1 MNTLEQIADLEK
13 QYLLQT
19 YNRYPIA
26 FSRGKGVFLFDL
38 EGKRYLDFVSGLGVN
53 ALGHAHPRIV
63 KAIREQAAM
72 LVHISNLYYH
82 EYQGPLAEKL
92 CKLSGLNR
100 AFFSNSGTEAIEGS
114 IKLAR
119 LAGHRAGGAAKSRL
133 VALDGSY
140 HGRTFGALSLT
151 GQDKHRK
158 GFEPLLEE
166 VTFVKQND
174 LASLRAAI
182 SDETCAI
189 VLEPVFGEGGIY
201 ECSVEFLQECRALAD
216 RHRAALIFDEIQCGL
231 GRTGTMF
238 AFQSFGVT
246 PDIVAIAKPIAAGL
260 PLGAFIAKEEFAS
273 AISPGQH
280 GTTFGGGP
288 LACRVALEFLAI
300 VEEEKLLENV
310 NKVGAY
316 LHQELNA
323 LADRHHAA
331 LIFDEIQCGLGRTG
345 TMFAFQSFGV
355 TPDIVAIA
363 KPIAAGL
370 PLGAFLAKEEFASAI
385 SPGQHGTTFGGGPLA
400 CRVALEFLAIVEE
413 EKLLE
418 NVNKVGAYLQQ
429 ELKALAE
436 KSAAAREVR
445 GRGFI
450 QGIELEIPARPIVDA
465 GLAEGVL
472 FNSTQ
477 DTVVRFLPPFL
488 LEEKHVDKG
497 IRVLKKLL
505 GKKRKKAA

>member
-1 MNTLEQIADLEK
+1 METLTDSHPTSLQRVAELER
-13 QYLLQT
+13 QFLLPT
-19 YNRYPIA
+19 YSRYPVVLA
-26 FSRGKGVFLFDL
+26 RGKGVFLFDI

-63 KAIREQAAM
+63 KTIRDQAAK
-72 LVHISNLYYH
+72 LIHVSNLYYH
-82 EYQGPLAEKL
+82 EYQGALAEKL
-92 CKLSGLNR
+92 CTLSGLNR

-119 LAGHRAGGAAKSRL
+119 LAGHKVGGDAKCRL
-133 VALDGSY
+133 VALEGSY

-158 GFEPLLEE
+158 GFEPLLED

-174 LASLRAAI
+174 VEGLRAAVT
-182 SDETCAI
+182 DNTCAI
-189 VLEPVFGEGGIY
+189 VLEPIFGEGGIH
-201 ECSVEFLQECRALAD
+201 ECSVEFLRECRGLAD

-238 AFQSFGVT
+238 AFQTFGVT

-288 LACRVALEFLAI
+288 LACRVALEFL
-300 VEEEKLLENV
+300 
-310 NKVGAY
+310 
-316 LHQELNA
+316 
-323 LADRHHAA
+323 
-331 LIFDEIQCGLGRTG
+331 
-345 TMFAFQSFGV
+345 S
-355 TPDIVAIA
+355 
-363 KPIAAGL
+363 
-370 PLGAFLAKEEFASAI
+370 
-385 SPGQHGTTFGGGPLA
+385 
-400 CRVALEFLAIVEE
+400 IVEE

-418 NVNKVGAYLQQ
+418 NVNKVGAYLQHQ
-429 ELKALAE
+429 LKE
-436 KSAAAREVR
+436 IVDKRAAAVGVR

-450 QGIELEIPARPIVDA
+450 QGIQLSIPARPIVDV

-488 LEEKHVDKG
+488 FEEKHVDKG

-505 GKKRKKAA
+505 GKKRKAD

>member
-1 MNTLEQIADLEK
+1 MMVEIGPHTFPVKLNPPMNTLTNALPPAVEPIAELEK
-13 QYLLQT
+13 KYLLQT
-19 YNRYPIA
+19 YNRYPVVLT
-26 FSRGKGVFLFDL
+26 RGKGVFLYDI

-63 KAIREQAAM
+63 KTIREQAAR
-72 LVHISNLYYH
+72 LLHVSNLYYH

-92 CKLSGLNR
+92 CTLSGLNR

-119 LAGHRAGGAAKSRL
+119 LAGHRAGGEAKCRL
-133 VALDGSY
+133 VALEGSY

-158 GFEPLLEE
+158 GFEPMLEG

-174 LASLRAAI
+174 IEGLRSAVN
-182 SDETCAI
+182 DNTCAI
-189 VLEPVFGEGGIY
+189 VLEPIFGEGGIY
-201 ECSVEFLQECRALAD
+201 ECSVEFLQECRTLAD
-216 RHRAALIFDEIQCGL
+216 RHKAALIFDEIQCGL
-231 GRTGTMF
+231 GRTGTIF

-260 PLGAFIAKEEFAS
+260 PLGAFIAKEELAS

-300 VEEEKLLENV
+300 LQEEKLLENV
-310 NKVGAY
+310 
-316 LHQELNA
+316 
-323 LADRHHAA
+323 
-331 LIFDEIQCGLGRTG
+331 T
-345 TMFAFQSFGV
+345 
-355 TPDIVAIA
+355 
-363 KPIAAGL
+363 
-370 PLGAFLAKEEFASAI
+370 
-385 SPGQHGTTFGGGPLA
+385 
-400 CRVALEFLAIVEE
+400 
-413 EKLLE
+413 
-418 NVNKVGAYLQQ
+418 KVGAYLQQ
-429 ELKALAE
+429 ELKGLVE
-436 KSAAAREVR
+436 KRAAAVGVR

-450 QGIELEIPARPIVDA
+450 QGIQLEIPARPIVDA

-497 IRVLKKLL
+497 IRVLSRLL
-505 GKKRKKAA
+505 GKKRKAAA

>member
-1 MNTLEQIADLEK
+1 MDTFEQIAERER

-19 YNRYPIA
+19 YNRYPVVL
-26 FSRGKGVFLFDL
+26 SRGKGVFLFDID
-38 EGKRYLDFVSGLGVN
+38 GKRYLDFVSGLGVN

-63 KAIREQAAM
+63 KAIREQAAKIIH
-72 LVHISNLYYH
+72 VSNLYYH
-82 EYQGPLAEKL
+82 EYQGLLAEKL
-92 CKLSGLNR
+92 CKLAGNSFGNAR

-119 LAGHRAGGAAKSRL
+119 LAGHRAGGEAKSKL

-158 GFEPLLEE
+158 GFEPLLED

-174 LASLRAAI
+174 LEGLRAAVN
-182 SDETCAI
+182 DNTCAI
-189 VLEPVFGEGGIY
+189 VLEPIFGEGGIF

-216 RHRAALIFDEIQCGL
+216 RHKVALIFDEIQCGL
-231 GRTGTMF
+231 GRTGTIF

-260 PLGAFIAKEEFAS
+260 PLGAFIAKEEVAN
-273 AISPGQH
+273 AIAPGQH

-288 LACRVALEFLAI
+288 LACRI
-300 VEEEKLLENV
+300 
-310 NKVGAY
+310 
-316 LHQELNA
+316 
-323 LADRHHAA
+323 
-331 LIFDEIQCGLGRTG
+331 
-345 TMFAFQSFGV
+345 
-355 TPDIVAIA
+355 
-363 KPIAAGL
+363 
-370 PLGAFLAKEEFASAI
+370 
-385 SPGQHGTTFGGGPLA
+385 
-400 CRVALEFLAIVEE
+400 ALEFLAIVEE

-429 ELKALAE
+429 ELQGLVAKRG
-436 KSAAAREVR
+436 AATGVR

-450 QGIELEIPARPIVDA
+450 QGIQLDIPARQIVDA

-477 DTVVRFLPPFL
+477 DTVVRFLPPFMM
-488 LEEKHVDKG
+488 EEKHIDKG

-505 GKKRKKAA
+505 GKRRKAAA

>member
-1 MNTLEQIADLEK
+1 MEALMDTTVTAPTAPAATSSSTTLEQIAERER
-13 QYLLQT
+13 QFLLAT
-19 YNRYPIA
+19 YSRYPVVL
-26 FSRGKGVFLFDL
+26 SRGKGVFLFDID
-38 EGKRYLDFVSGLGVN
+38 GKRYLDFVSGLGVN

-63 KAIREQAAM
+63 KAIRDQAAK
-72 LVHISNLYYH
+72 LIHVSNLYYH

-92 CKLSGLNR
+92 CALAGGPSGEKFR

-119 LAGHRAGGAAKSRL
+119 LAGHRAGGEAKCRL
-133 VALDGSY
+133 VALEGSY

-158 GFEPLLEE
+158 GFEPLLED

-174 LASLRAAI
+174 VEGLRAAI
-182 SDETCAI
+182 NDNTCAI
-189 VLEPVFGEGGIY
+189 VLEPIFGEGGIF
-201 ECSVEFLQECRALAD
+201 ECSVEFLQECRTLAD
-216 RHRAALIFDEIQCGL
+216 RHKVALIFDEIQCGL
-231 GRTGTMF
+231 GRTGTIF

-288 LACRVALEFLAI
+288 LACRIALEFLSI
-300 VEEEKLLENV
+300 VE
-310 NKVGAY
+310 
-316 LHQELNA
+316 
-323 LADRHHAA
+323 D
-331 LIFDEIQCGLGRTG
+331 
-345 TMFAFQSFGV
+345 
-355 TPDIVAIA
+355 
-363 KPIAAGL
+363 
-370 PLGAFLAKEEFASAI
+370 
-385 SPGQHGTTFGGGPLA
+385 
-400 CRVALEFLAIVEE
+400 

-418 NVNKVGAYLQQ
+418 NVNKVGAYLQH
-429 ELKALAE
+429 ELKGLVE
-436 KSAAAREVR
+436 KRAAATGVR

-450 QGIELEIPARPIVDA
+450 QGIQLEIPARPIVDA

-488 LEEKHVDKG
+488 MEERHIDKG
-497 IRVLKKLL
+497 IRVLSKLL
-505 GKKRKKAA
+505 GKKRKAA

>member
-1 MNTLEQIADLEK
+1 METLAQTPPPTLESIAALER

-19 YNRYPIA
+19 YNRYPVVLH
-26 FSRGKGVFLFDL
+26 RGKGVFLFDIA
-38 EGKRYLDFVSGLGVN
+38 GKKYLDFVAGIGVN

-63 KAIREQAAM
+63 KAIRDQAVK
-72 LVHISNLYYH
+72 LIHVSNLYYH
-82 EYQGPLAEKL
+82 EYQGPLAERL

-119 LAGHRAGGAAKSRL
+119 LAGHRAGGDAKSKL
-133 VALDGSY
+133 VALEGSY

-158 GFEPLLEE
+158 GFEPLLED
-166 VTFVKQND
+166 VRFVKQND
-174 LASLRAAI
+174 IEGLRAAVN
-182 SDETCAI
+182 DNTCAI
-189 VLEPVFGEGGIY
+189 VLEPIFGEGGIF

-231 GRTGTMF
+231 GRTGTIF

-260 PLGAFIAKEEFAS
+260 PLGAFIAKEEFAT

-288 LACRVALEFLAI
+288 LACRIALEFFSI

-310 NKVGAY
+310 N
-316 LHQELNA
+316 
-323 LADRHHAA
+323 R
-331 LIFDEIQCGLGRTG
+331 
-345 TMFAFQSFGV
+345 
-355 TPDIVAIA
+355 
-363 KPIAAGL
+363 
-370 PLGAFLAKEEFASAI
+370 
-385 SPGQHGTTFGGGPLA
+385 
-400 CRVALEFLAIVEE
+400 
-413 EKLLE
+413 
-418 NVNKVGAYLQQ
+418 VGAYLQDKLK
-429 ELKALAE
+429 ELVTKRSVAVG
-436 KSAAAREVR
+436 VR

-450 QGIELEIPARPIVDA
+450 QGIQLEVPARPIVDA

-472 FNSTQ
+472 FNVTH
-477 DTVVRFLPPFL
+477 DTVVRFLPPYM

-505 GKKRKKAA
+505 GKMKQAA

>member
-1 MNTLEQIADLEK
+1 MKTFEQIAELERR
-13 QYLLQT
+13 YLLGT
-19 YNRYPIA
+19 YNRYPIVLT
-26 FSRGKGVFLFDL
+26 RGKGVFLYDL
-38 EGKRYLDFVSGLGVN
+38 EDRRYLDFVSGLGVN

-63 KAIREQAAM
+63 KTIREQAGK
-72 LVHISNLYYH
+72 LIHVSNLYYH
-82 EYQGPLAEKL
+82 EYQGALAEKL
-92 CKLSGLNR
+92 CTLSGLSR

-119 LAGHRAGGAAKSRL
+119 LAGHRAGGVAKCRL
-133 VALDGSY
+133 VALEGSY

-166 VTFVKQND
+166 VTFVAQND
-174 LASLRAAI
+174 AEGLRAAVN
-182 SDETCAI
+182 DNTCAI
-189 VLEPVFGEGGIY
+189 VLEPIFGEGGIY
-201 ECSVEFLQECRALAD
+201 ECSVEFLRECRAAAD
-216 RHRAALIFDEIQCGL
+216 RHR
-231 GRTGTMF
+231 
-238 AFQSFGVT
+238 
-246 PDIVAIAKPIAAGL
+246 
-260 PLGAFIAKEEFAS
+260 
-273 AISPGQH
+273 
-280 GTTFGGGP
+280 
-288 LACRVALEFLAI
+288 
-300 VEEEKLLENV
+300 
-310 NKVGAY
+310 
-316 LHQELNA
+316 
-323 LADRHHAA
+323 AA

-370 PLGAFLAKEEFASAI
+370 PLGAFLAKEEFANAI

-400 CRVALEFLAIVEE
+400 CRVALEFLAIVED
-413 EKLLE
+413 EKLLD

-429 ELKALAE
+429 ELKVLVE
-436 KSAAAREVR
+436 KSAAAKEVR

-450 QGIELEIPARPIVDA
+450 QGINLEIPARPIVDA
-465 GLAEGVL
+465 ALAEGVL

-505 GKKRKKAA
+505 RKKKSGS

>member
-1 MNTLEQIADLEK
+1 METFEQIAERERK
-13 QYLLQT
+13 YLLQT
-19 YNRYPIA
+19 YNRYPVVLA
-26 FSRGKGVFLFDL
+26 RGKGVFLYDI
-38 EGKRYLDFVSGLGVN
+38 EGRRYLDFVSGLGVN

-63 KAIREQAAM
+63 KTIREQAAR
-72 LVHISNLYYH
+72 LLHVSNLYYH

-92 CKLSGLNR
+92 CALAGGSSGEKFR
-100 AFFSNSGTEAIEGS
+100 AFFSNSGTEAIEGA

-119 LAGHRAGGAAKSRL
+119 LAGHRVGGEAKCRL
-133 VALDGSY
+133 VALEGSY

-158 GFEPLLEE
+158 GFEPLLED

-174 LASLRAAI
+174 VEGLRVAVN
-182 SDETCAI
+182 DNTCAI
-189 VLEPVFGEGGIY
+189 VLEPIFGEGGIY
-201 ECSVEFLQECRALAD
+201 ECTPEFLAECRALAD
-216 RHRAALIFDEIQCGL
+216 KHRAALIFDEIQCGL
-231 GRTGTMF
+231 GRTGTIF

-273 AISPGQH
+273 AIAPGQH

-288 LACRVALEFLAI
+288 IACRVALEFLAI

-310 NKVGAY
+310 SKVGAY
-316 LHQELNA
+316 LNH
-323 LADRHHAA
+323 
-331 LIFDEIQCGLGRTG
+331 
-345 TMFAFQSFGV
+345 
-355 TPDIVAIA
+355 
-363 KPIAAGL
+363 
-370 PLGAFLAKEEFASAI
+370 
-385 SPGQHGTTFGGGPLA
+385 
-400 CRVALEFLAIVEE
+400 
-413 EKLLE
+413 
-418 NVNKVGAYLQQ
+418 
-429 ELKALAE
+429 ELKTLAE
-436 KSAAAREVR
+436 KRGAGNQVR

-450 QGIELEIPARPIVDA
+450 QGIQLEIPARPIVDA

-488 LEEKHVDKG
+488 LEEKHVDRG

-505 GKKRKKAA
+505 GKRQKKAA